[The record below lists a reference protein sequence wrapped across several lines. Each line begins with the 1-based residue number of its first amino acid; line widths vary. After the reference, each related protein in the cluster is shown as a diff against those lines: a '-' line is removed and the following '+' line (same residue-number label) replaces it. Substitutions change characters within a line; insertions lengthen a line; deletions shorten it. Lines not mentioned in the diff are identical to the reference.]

1 MHRSRRR
8 RMMHP
13 YGSVTCKTRGLSAQ
27 GAHASVDVAFWLFV
41 SASHCITH
49 TLIIFASG
57 LQQHDSCSNFLLQL
71 SG

>member
-1 MHRSRRR
+1 
-8 RMMHP
+8 MMHP
-13 YGSVTCKTRGLSAQ
+13 YGSVTCETRGLSVQ
-27 GAHASVDVAFWLFV
+27 GAHASADVAFWLFV

-57 LQQHDSCSNFLLQL
+57 LQQHDNFLPQL